1 MLPNQHTRPFFALA
15 FLIGVV
21 LLAGHGLMTQNGLTA
36 QVFDGGGLLEGLNKA
51 RDELSGAG
59 LRDDADI
66 IVTIVKIIN
75 FLLLFVALA
84 VLVSFV
90 VSGFLFILGFGS
102 DTSIQRAK
110 KIMIWSVVGLVVIL
124 FAFLL
129 TEFIITAS
137 TA

>member
-1 MLPNQHTRPFFALA
+1 MLMQRTRPFLALT
-15 FLIGVV
+15 FLIGMV
-21 LLAGHGLMTQNGLTA
+21 LLAGQGLASHNRLTA
-36 QVFDGGGLLEGLNKA
+36 QVFDGGGLIEGLTKA
-51 RDELSGAG
+51 RSELSGSG

-66 IVTIVKIIN
+66 VVTIVKIIN

-110 KIMIWSVVGLVVIL
+110 KIMIWSAVGLVVIL